1 MAPQGSIAR
10 LNGTYRTAGTYRG
23 QTGTPWPTSTSRRE
37 NARRGW
43 GSRKMAPRNGIG
55 GTKVREY
62 VMAGVATVT
71 VALFLSGVV
80 TGVIVVVALAIRR
93 EDRRYSLVREA
104 PDRMSRSARR
114 LTGVGRRGLD
124 AEFFPVTRELVH

>member
-1 MAPQGSIAR
+1 MDRRNAVAHEHQPPGERPAR
-10 LNGTYRTAGTYRG
+10 LD
-23 QTGTPWPTSTSRRE
+23 
-37 NARRGW
+37 

-71 VALFLSGVV
+71 VALFLTGVV

-104 PDRMSRSARR
+104 PDRMSRSAR
-114 LTGVGRRGLD
+114 LVNRRGP
-124 AEFFPVTRELVH
+124 ARPGR

>member
-1 MAPQGSIAR
+1 MAHEHQPP
-10 LNGTYRTAGTYRG
+10 
-23 QTGTPWPTSTSRRE
+23 GTPGAAGR
-37 NARRGW
+37 
-43 GSRKMAPRNGIG
+43 SRKMVSRNAVG

>member
-1 MAPQGSIAR
+1 MAHEHQPP
-10 LNGTYRTAGTYRG
+10 
-23 QTGTPWPTSTSRRE
+23 GTPGAAGR
-37 NARRGW
+37 
-43 GSRKMAPRNGIG
+43 SRKMVPRNAVG

-62 VMAGVATVT
+62 VMAGVVATVT

-114 LTGVGRRGLD
+114 LTGLGRRGLD
-124 AEFFPVTRELVH
+124 AEFFPVTRELMH

>member
-1 MAPQGSIAR
+1 
-10 LNGTYRTAGTYRG
+10 
-23 QTGTPWPTSTSRRE
+23 
-37 NARRGW
+37 
-43 GSRKMAPRNGIG
+43 MAPRNGIG